1 MSVRISKDSW
11 SHPNPTLQI
20 KSLLIIGDNYIE
32 ILPREKRQDLI
43 TGVLLPTGKT
53 YIINFLLTFSFL
65 AFKYAADHPDQV
77 KGVFGKA
84 KDSLSGLAKS
94 GKHVVEKL
102 ANVTNKF
109 KNTFKKWLGFGKSHA
124 SNEE

>member
-1 MSVRISKDSW
+1 MNILALLAVLFVLFCQTSGAG
-11 SHPNPTLQI
+11 TEL
-20 KSLLIIGDNYIE
+20 SLANNGDNYIE

-43 TGVLLPTGKT
+43 TGVLLPT
-53 YIINFLLTFSFL
+53 